1 MVGDMERLLTVGQTV
16 ELNMMGKSYSIKV
29 IETDISNF
37 ERKYLISFS
46 KSKNDTKWINNS
58 LIRQFFQKN

>member
-1 MVGDMERLLTVGQTV
+1 MVGDMEKLLTIGQKL
-16 ELNMMGKSYSIKV
+16 ELFFMGKNYSVTV
-29 IETDISNF
+29 IEIDISNF

-46 KSKNDTKWINNS
+46 DLKTDTKWINNS